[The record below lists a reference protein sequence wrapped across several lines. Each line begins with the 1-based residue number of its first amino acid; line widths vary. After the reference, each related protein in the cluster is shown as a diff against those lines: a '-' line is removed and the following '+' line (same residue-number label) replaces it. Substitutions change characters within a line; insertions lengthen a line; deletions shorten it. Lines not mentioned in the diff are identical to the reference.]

1 MNMMAGDRIETVA
14 GLRDIYGP
22 LPAHSL
28 AARIVF
34 RHLHPHH
41 RAFIALSPFLVI
53 ASANR
58 HGAPDVSPRGDIP
71 GFVAVLDDQTLVI
84 PDRPG
89 NKKLLTL
96 TNILENPAIS
106 LILFIPGR
114 TESLRI
120 RGMGRIISD
129 ADRLRP
135 LAAHGKLPSTG
146 LIVTVEA
153 AWLHCGRALIRSR
166 LWEPDARVACDAL
179 PTLGSMIAEEIGG
192 IDADETEA
200 RLERANTAL
209 LWGEAG
215 SETAQTDRQG

>member
-1 MNMMAGDRIETVA
+1 MDDLRIETVS
-14 GLRDIYGP
+14 GLRGVYGP
-22 LPAHSL
+22 LPENSL

-34 RHLHPHH
+34 RLLHSHH

-71 GFVAVLDDQTLVI
+71 GFVAVRDERTLII

-96 TNILENPAIS
+96 TNVLENPAIS
-106 LILFIPGR
+106 LIFFIPGR

-120 RGMGRIISD
+120 RGRARIIRD
-129 ADRLRP
+129 ADVLRP

-146 LIVTVEA
+146 LIVMVEL

-166 LWEPDARVACDAL
+166 LWEPDARIAADAL

-192 IDADETEA
+192 IDPQETEA

-209 LWGEAG
+209 LWGEPG
-215 SETAQTDRQG
+215 SDSAQTDRQG

>member
-1 MNMMAGDRIETVA
+1 MANDRIETVA
-14 GLRDIYGP
+14 SLRDIYGP
-22 LPAHSL
+22 LPVNSL
-28 AARIVF
+28 GARIVF
-34 RHLHPHH
+34 RRLHPHH
-41 RAFIALSPFLVI
+41 RAFIGLSPFLVI

-71 GFVAVLDDQTLVI
+71 GFVAVLDDQTLI
-84 PDRPG
+84 LPDRPG

-96 TNILENPAIS
+96 TNVLENPAVS
-106 LILFIPGR
+106 LIFFIPGR

-120 RGMGRIISD
+120 RGTARIICD

-146 LIVTVEA
+146 LIVAVEH

-166 LWEPDARVACDAL
+166 LWEPDARAAGDAL
-179 PTLGSMIAEEIGG
+179 PTLGLMITEEIGG
-192 IDADETEA
+192 IDAEETKA

-209 LWGEAG
+209 LWGEPG
-215 SETAQTDRQG
+215 SEAAQPDRQG

>member
-1 MNMMAGDRIETVA
+1 MTNHRIETTSA
-14 GLRDIYGP
+14 LRDVYGP
-22 LPAHSL
+22 LPANSL

-41 RAFIALSPFLVI
+41 RAFITLSPFLVI
-53 ASANR
+53 GSANR
-58 HGAPDVSPRGDIP
+58 HGAPDVSPRGDLP
-71 GFVAVLDDQTLVI
+71 GFVAVLDDQTLAI

-96 TNILENPAIS
+96 TNILENPAIG
-106 LILFIPGR
+106 LIFFIPGR

-120 RGMGRIISD
+120 RGTARIIRHSD
-129 ADRLRP
+129 LLEP

-146 LIVTVEA
+146 LLVAVEL

-166 LWEPDARVACDAL
+166 LWEPDARAPDDAL

-192 IDADETEA
+192 IDTRETEA

-209 LWGEAG
+209 LWGEPA
-215 SETAQTDRQG
+215 SDPALPK